1 MKPLLMASWFGH
13 YESVKMLLEAGAD
26 YKTVDKV
33 FIYKLNFIIFI
44 TKNHYFQRQFS
55 VLHCAVKNDHTN
67 VANYLIDNIKD
78 LDVDAID
85 KVI

>member
-33 FIYKLNFIIFI
+33 FIYQLNIIIF
-44 TKNHYFQRQFS
+44 Y
-55 VLHCAVKNDHTN
+55 
-67 VANYLIDNIKD
+67 Y
-78 LDVDAID
+78 
-85 KVI
+85 